1 MAGFSDTMVATN
13 QATLCHSPEDH
24 IRSFHNRK
32 QFISRTIIVTIMSLS
47 LLILRPRR
55 TGLVVLTC
63 TDRQEPT
70 TVPRLVRHV
79 QVTSHAVYQAAVQTN
94 SFICFCDSHKSFLI
108 PWEERSGKG
117 KSYPTHHLYS
127 WHFGVSVSGMMSA
140 ITLTWRFVYSC
151 CQKKC
156 FLVPFL
162 SCSLY
167 DVGIRVDLII
177 TN

>member
-1 MAGFSDTMVATN
+1 MYYFFLQAIILNDKPLCCLRCGCQFSKDSFPRSSEWRIKVAGFSDTMVATN

-108 PWEERSGKG
+108 P
-117 KSYPTHHLYS
+117 
-127 WHFGVSVSGMMSA
+127 
-140 ITLTWRFVYSC
+140 
-151 CQKKC
+151 
-156 FLVPFL
+156 
-162 SCSLY
+162 
-167 DVGIRVDLII
+167 
-177 TN
+177 